1 MDNKKITTETEYQA
15 TRGKIE
21 TIIAQG
27 TALGSMEF
35 LAPDRMDELTR
46 LSDRVSDWEKE
57 HYPLPNHSYP
67 ILIAEIRNKMEQQ
80 GMNQKQAAEALGIP
94 ESRLSELLRMRRGIT
109 LPVAKKLNRVL
120 GIPADFI
127 LGCL

>member
-1 MDNKKITTETEYQA
+1 MDKITTEAQYREIMEQV
-15 TRGKIE
+15 E
-21 TIIAQG
+21 QIIAEG
-27 TALGSMEF
+27 TALGGVELLSAAR
-35 LAPDRMDELTR
+35 LDELTR
-46 LSDRVSDWEKE
+46 LSDMVREWETV

-67 ILIAEIRNKMEQQ
+67 VLIAEIRKKMDQQ